1 MLLIDFLADCVAD
14 AICCLLDLFPEG
26 VRKVIL
32 AVTLFIGLGSLGPFC
47 IFFLMPFILYWLLW
61 GGKPETDED

>member
-1 MLLIDFLADCVAD
+1 MLLIDFLAECVAD
-14 AICCLLDLFPEG
+14 AICCLLDLFPEW
-26 VRKVIL
+26 VRKVAQAIG
-32 AVTLFIGLGSLGPFC
+32 LFILLGLSGPFC

>member
-1 MLLIDFLADCVAD
+1 MLLINLLVDFVAASID
-14 AICCLLDLFPEG
+14 RLLDLFPEG

-47 IFFLMPFILYWLLW
+47 IFFLMPLILYWLLW

>member
-1 MLLIDFLADCVAD
+1 MLLIDLLVDFVAASID
-14 AICCLLDLFPEG
+14 RLLDLFPEG

-32 AVTLFIGLGSLGPFC
+32 AVTLFIGLGLLGPFC

>member
-1 MLLIDFLADCVAD
+1 MLLIDLLVDFVAASID
-14 AICCLLDLFPEG
+14 RLLDLFPEG

-47 IFFLMPFILYWLLW
+47 IFFLMPLILYWLLW
-61 GGKPETDED
+61 GGKPETDEN